1 MARTTPSLQDLSDK
15 KISAVFWQYALPAIL
30 GTTVNTLYSIIDG
43 IFIGHWVGNAALSA
57 AGLILP
63 VMNLAAS
70 VGMLVGVGSASRL
83 SIYLGLKDNERAEKI
98 IGGSFLLSLLLS
110 GLTLACLLIFVDPIL
125 HFVGASS
132 VTFPY
137 AKDFLVIFLPGSIFL
152 TLAFNYNSMMRA
164 CGYPLKAMI
173 TMFISV
179 IANII
184 LAPVFILWL
193 GLEMRGAAIATVLS
207 MMISFIFVMQH
218 FTSKTSRIRLR
229 IQNIRLQWETVKS
242 IMSIGLS
249 PFCMQVAASAIVVLI
264 NYQLNNYAPAAGI
277 TGDNAIA
284 GFANA
289 NRLITLIVVIVI
301 GLNQGMQPIIGF
313 NYGAKNYIRVKETL
327 VYAMK
332 VATLITTVGCI
343 LGVGFPTFFVKA
355 FSSSPEIIHIS
366 AIALRCVCLSFA
378 ILGFQMVVTS
388 FFQCIGQA
396 RISIFLSLAR
406 QVIILIPALLIMPPI
421 WGLDGVWLANPVS
434 DVCAAL
440 LAGYMLYQQ
449 QKAFKKVRH
458 VEHDKS

>member
-1 MARTTPSLQDLSDK
+1 MMGTATSLQDLADK
-15 KISAVFWQYALPAIL
+15 KISSVFWQYALPAIL
-30 GTTVNTLYSIIDG
+30 GATVSTLYNIING
-43 IFIGHWVGNAALSA
+43 IFIGHWVGDAALSA

-83 SIYLGLKDNERAEKI
+83 SIYLGLKDYDRAEKI

-110 GLTLACLLIFVDPIL
+110 GITLGGLLIFVDPIL

-137 AKDFLVIFLPGSIFL
+137 AKEFLVIFLPGSIFL
-152 TLAFNYNSMMRA
+152 TLAFNYNSMMRS
-164 CGYPLKAMI
+164 CGYPLKAML

-184 LAPVFILWL
+184 LAPIFILWF
-193 GLEMRGAAIATVLS
+193 GWGIRGAAVATVLS
-207 MMISFIFVMQH
+207 MMLSFIFVMQH
-218 FTSKTSRIRLR
+218 FTSKNSQIKLRLK
-229 IQNIRLQWETVKS
+229 NIRLHWETVKS
-242 IMSIGLS
+242 IVSIGLS
-249 PFCMQVAASAIVVLI
+249 PFCMQVAASAIVILI
-264 NYQLNNYAPAAGI
+264 NYQLNNYAPADGI

-289 NRLITLIVVIVI
+289 NRLITLIVMIVI

-313 NYGAKNYIRVKETL
+313 NYGAKNYVRVKETL

-332 VATLITTVGCI
+332 VATLITTTGCI

-355 FSSSPEIIHIS
+355 FSTSPEIVHIS
-366 AIALRCVCLSFA
+366 AIALRYVCLSFA
-378 ILGFQMVVTS
+378 IIGFQMVVTS

-396 RISIFLSLAR
+396 RISIFLSLTR
-406 QVIILIPALLIMPPI
+406 QVIILIPALLIMPPL

-434 DVCAAL
+434 DVCAAS
-440 LAGYMLYQQ
+440 LAWYMLHRQLKVLRNA
-449 QKAFKKVRH
+449 KAMA
-458 VEHDKS
+458 